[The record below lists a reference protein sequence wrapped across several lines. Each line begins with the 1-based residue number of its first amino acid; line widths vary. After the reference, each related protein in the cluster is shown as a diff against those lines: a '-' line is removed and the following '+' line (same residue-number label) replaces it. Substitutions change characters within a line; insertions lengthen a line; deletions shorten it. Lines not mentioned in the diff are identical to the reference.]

1 MIYDIFYVLYVLYF
15 DVIFVYIYIYM
26 IYTPSEYWG
35 TVPKF
40 ELYPDHSESMS
51 LRYIYISYVHY
62 MYI

>member
-1 MIYDIFYVLYVLYF
+1 MIYK
-15 DVIFVYIYIYM
+15 
-26 IYTPSEYWG
+26 PSDYWG

-51 LRYIYISYVHY
+51 LRYIYIYVSYMHY